1 MSILNSTTSDWEYN
15 IAKQNAK
22 TLIDTVDGIINRR
35 NTSSESIRKLNK
47 YIGRLKYYLGQ
58 YKYRCENNLNSY
70 VFSCKVNICMQDIV
84 SYIIKCKG
92 TLGTYWY
99 SED

>member
-22 TLIDTVDGIINRR
+22 TLIDTIDCIISRR

-70 VFSCKVNICMQDIV
+70 VFSCKVNICIQDIV
-84 SYIIKCKG
+84 SYIKDR
-92 TLGTYWY
+92 LGTY
-99 SED
+99 